1 MAADVCPI
9 EVCRQALQA
18 MGCPRIYTN
27 LKVPDVYLVP
37 AGNPSQAERLRKA
50 ADSKPNNG

>member
-27 LKVPDVYLVP
+27 LKVPDVDLVP